1 MMRKYF
7 FLILFSFWFVSFL
20 AQNPN
25 WSVNASNYQYSMTFT
40 ASLNTNGTTL
50 SSSGDIVAAFVN
62 GEVRG
67 VANVVY
73 VSAYNKYV
81 AYLSVYANT
90 NGETISFKMYDSD
103 TDAIVTSLE
112 TYNFSVDATVG
123 GVFQSYSIANPALSN
138 DAVLNSFSFKGI
150 TPVSA
155 SILNNRIDIVLPFG
169 ADRTNLIAEYSISA
183 GATFFI
189 DFTNQISGETSQN
202 FTNTVS
208 YKLMSENEATLID
221 YDVHVALEISNTDPP
236 QLILSSDVNTF
247 VKQAPVVINVQ
258 TNVAISG
265 FTTEDILLS
274 NAVVSAM
281 NKVDELNYVL
291 QIIPIQQGL
300 FSIEIPGNSVFN
312 NENEGNAT
320 SNKLNYTYDLIHPYV
335 LSIKR
340 ENPLNEITTADVLVF
355 TVLFSEPVDN
365 VLASDFI
372 SVSGANITLVQETTA
387 KYIVTVNNLASYSGA
402 VPLNIKLTN
411 TIQDRASNL
420 LLNSVFNP
428 RKN

>member
-1 MMRKYF
+1 MKNYF
-7 FLILFSFWFVSFL
+7 FFL
-20 AQNPN
+20 ALLLIALKVNAQDSN
-25 WSVNASNYQYSMTFT
+25 WSVNAADYQYNMAFTTFL
-40 ASLNTNGTTL
+40 SVNGTTL
-50 SSSGDIVAAFVN
+50 SSSEDKVAAFVN

-103 TDAIVTSLE
+103 TDAIVASAE
-112 TYNFSVDATVG
+112 TYNFSIDATVG
-123 GVFQSYSIANPALSN
+123 GVFQSYSIANPALTK

-150 TPVSA
+150 TSVST

-169 ADRTNLIAEYSISA
+169 TASTNLIAEYSISA
-183 GATFFI
+183 GATFFV

-221 YDVHVALEISNTDPP
+221 YDVHVALELANTDPP
-236 QLILSSDVNTF
+236 QLILSSDVNAF

-300 FSIEIPGNSVFN
+300 FSIEIP
-312 NENEGNAT
+312 ENTVLNIDSEGNEK
-320 SNKLNYTYDLIHPYV
+320 SNKLIFTYDLVRPYV
-335 LSIKR
+335 AAIKR
-340 ENPLNEITTADVLVF
+340 SNPVEEITKDNTLAFMVTFNEDVENVSSSDFMSVSDATF
-355 TVLFSEPVDN
+355 TVAKENDSTYLITVMGIE
-365 VLASDFI
+365 DF
-372 SVSGANITLVQETTA
+372 
-387 KYIVTVNNLASYSGA
+387 YGA
-402 VPLNIKLTN
+402 VYLNIKPVN
-411 TIQDRASNL
+411 TIQDKAGNL
-420 LLNSVFNP
+420 LMNTVINV
-428 RKN
+428 NQN

>member
-1 MMRKYF
+1 MKNYF
-7 FLILFSFWFVSFL
+7 FFL
-20 AQNPN
+20 ALLLIALKVNAQDSN
-25 WSVNASNYQYSMTFT
+25 WSVNAADYQYNMTFT
-40 ASLNTNGTTL
+40 TFLSVNGTTL
-50 SSSGDIVAAFVN
+50 SSSEDKVAAFVN

-103 TDAIVTSLE
+103 SDAIVASAE
-112 TYNFSVDATVG
+112 TYNFSIDATVG
-123 GVFQSYSIANPALSN
+123 GVFQSFSIANPALSN

-150 TPVSA
+150 TTVSET
-155 SILNNRIDIVLPFG
+155 ILNNRIDIVLPFG
-169 ADRTNLIAEYSISA
+169 TDSTNLIAEYSISA
-183 GATFFI
+183 GATFFV

-221 YDVHVALEISNTDPP
+221 YDVHVALEIANTDPP
-236 QLILSSDVNTF
+236 QLILSSDVNAF

-274 NAVVSAM
+274 NAVVAAM
-281 NKVDELNYVL
+281 NKVDELNYIL

-312 NENEGNAT
+312 NENEGNAA

-340 ENPLNEITTADVLVF
+340 ENPTDEITNSETLEF
-355 TVLFSEPVDN
+355 TVIFNEAVEN
-365 VLASDFI
+365 VTSSVFDAI
-372 SVSGANITLVQETTA
+372 SVASINLTKETAA
-387 KYIVTVNNLASYSGA
+387 KYIVTLANIKNYTGIIS
-402 VPLNIKLTN
+402 LNIKATN
-411 TIQDRASNL
+411 TIQDIAGNL
-420 LLNSVFNP
+420 LMNAVINV
-428 RKN
+428 NQN

>member
-1 MMRKYF
+1 
-7 FLILFSFWFVSFL
+7 
-20 AQNPN
+20 
-25 WSVNASNYQYSMTFT
+25 
-40 ASLNTNGTTL
+40 
-50 SSSGDIVAAFVN
+50 
-62 GEVRG
+62 
-67 VANVVY
+67 
-73 VSAYNKYV
+73 
-81 AYLSVYANT
+81 
-90 NGETISFKMYDSD
+90 
-103 TDAIVTSLE
+103 
-112 TYNFSVDATVG
+112 
-123 GVFQSYSIANPALSN
+123 
-138 DAVLNSFSFKGI
+138 
-150 TPVSA
+150 
-155 SILNNRIDIVLPFG
+155 
-169 ADRTNLIAEYSISA
+169 
-183 GATFFI
+183 
-189 DFTNQISGETSQN
+189 
-202 FTNTVS
+202 
-208 YKLMSENEATLID
+208 
-221 YDVHVALEISNTDPP
+221 
-236 QLILSSDVNTF
+236 
-247 VKQAPVVINVQ
+247 
-258 TNVAISG
+258 
-265 FTTEDILLS
+265 
-274 NAVVSAM
+274 M

-340 ENPLNEITTADVLVF
+340 ENPLNEITTADVLAF